1 MRVLL
6 DACVLYP
13 TVPRD
18 LLLGCAGAG
27 LLEPLWS
34 PRILEEWRRA
44 VLRRHPEQA
53 ALVAGEIAA
62 LRAAHPAA
70 EHVAPAEMLDRLA
83 LPDPDDVHVLAAAIA
98 GGAQA
103 LVTFNIADFPGRAL
117 ARHAVV
123 PRHPDGLLLELLA
136 EAPGPVNLVIE
147 RVLAPLAAMGPRRAI
162 LKRARLPRLGKAVG

>member
-27 LLEPLWS
+27 LLAPLWS

-44 VLRRHPEQA
+44 VLRRHPEHA
-53 ALVAGEIAA
+53 VIVEGEIAA
-62 LRAAHPAA
+62 LRASYPAA
-70 EHVAPAEMLDRLA
+70 EVAVPDDLPERLA

-98 GGAQA
+98 GGAAA
-103 LVTFNIADFPGRAL
+103 LVTFNMADFPGRAL
-117 ARHAVV
+117 ARHAIV

-136 EAPGPVNLVIE
+136 EAPGPVGAVIE
-147 RVLAPLAAMGPRRAI
+147 RVLAPLETMGPPRAI
-162 LKRARLPRLGKAVG
+162 LKRAKLPRLGKAVG